1 MRVQSAECGVRSDR
15 TLGRRTLNPPRRKRR
30 TLFLALL
37 LSLVC
42 SLRSPVFGD
51 WISDE
56 RVVASVKLPNA
67 AISLKDVCA
76 ELGRQTS
83 SEFFVDRRDAET
95 KISWFA
101 DTMQLRTAMSAIE
114 AATDLQWRM
123 VGDMFFLSR
132 DTRGVAVTAWNDRY
146 IEAKK
151 AQLAGIRKRQVKDW
165 VYDSMPFPPS
175 ADMPW
180 QLTPLQSEQLAY
192 HRSLLYFTMTL
203 PQLNWLDQALIGA
216 GYIPDQGRTAVDMAA
231 AQSFDVPLKFNAA
244 MIVHTPIGDCLVE
257 MPLTASEFPS
267 ETEAPPT
274 KPAKVKAEPA
284 SSSDESPAKKL
295 ALKDDL
301 KGLWITD
308 ADTKDLPS
316 LLAKAKSKGYNAVFI
331 PTLSFGHTSYPGKR
345 LPQERVYKDTASDP
359 LAAAIK
365 AAGSLGMKV
374 HAVLDATLWGDADH
388 PVPTAA
394 NYPSIFDANLLGRTF
409 EEQAKWQQNDLK
421 AMDAQSPD
429 DTSADEQL
437 VYLCP
442 ASYQLPRLLVSVAEE
457 IAGKYDVAGICL
469 DGVDYPTGTPFI
481 VGGEDLAPPY
491 GYTLEVRREMI
502 RLNQVDPIDVDS
514 ESVRNA
520 ADSEAYALWDKFRR
534 GRLIGLITEV
544 SAAFK
549 AKKADGICS
558 ATLDLASD
566 SQSPVHWSKIA
577 SLDAIVALAEIRKS
591 GGEKPTFSYPK
602 DESDA
607 LKELHRAVVK
617 DAAVIPAV
625 DGMTAGSLT
634 DQIGVAAE
642 VMKIAKDGGLK
653 GGILRGDVATLS
665 SALDIL
671 PD

>member
-1 MRVQSAECGVRSDR
+1 MRFRIADFGVRIVR
-15 TLGRRTLNPPRRKRR
+15 TRGRRTLNAERR
-30 TLFLALL
+30 TLLLALF
-37 LSLVC
+37 LSVVC
-42 SLRSPVFGD
+42 SLRSPAFGD

-56 RVVASVKLPNA
+56 RVIASVKLPNA

-76 ELGRQTS
+76 ELGKQTS
-83 SEFFVDRRDAET
+83 SEFFVDRRDADT
-95 KISWFA
+95 KIAWFA

-192 HRSLLYFTMTL
+192 HRSLLYFTMTP
-203 PQLNWLDQALIGA
+203 PQLNWLDQSLIGA
-216 GYIPDQGRTAVDMAA
+216 GYIPEQGRTAVDMAA

-257 MPLTASEFPS
+257 MPLTATEPAP
-267 ETEAPPT
+267 ETETPSS

-308 ADTKDLPS
+308 AEMKGLPS
-316 LLAKAKSKGYNAVFI
+316 LLAKAKSKGYNTVFI
-331 PTLSFGHTSYPGKR
+331 PTLSFGHTIYPGKR
-345 LPQERVYKDTASDP
+345 LPQESAYKDSDP

-388 PVPTAA
+388 AVPTAA

-409 EEQAKWQQNDLK
+409 EEQTKWQQNDLK

-502 RLNQVDPIDVDS
+502 RLNQVDPIDIDS

-549 AKKADGICS
+549 AKKAGGICS

-566 SQSPVHWSKIA
+566 SQSPVHWSKIG

-602 DESDA
+602 DDSDA
-607 LKELHRAVVK
+607 FKELHRAVVK
-617 DAAVIPAV
+617 DAVVIPAV

-665 SALDIL
+665 AALDIL